1 MGNQKKTRVK
11 QQYYIPLEV
20 KEETIITK
28 EYENA
33 PRQWSKIGN
42 KMVRTI
48 LIPATKEQYEAYMR
62 PEWKEDKR
70 QQRLAEK
77 RRKREQAQEEHRVD
91 PSVQGWDTAVSFEE
105 LHDTGYGFM
114 DDTRQDTPDAILEK
128 EELLDALHREL
139 AKLEELDQTI
149 LQMAMN
155 GSSEAAIGRKVGL
168 SQKGVNKRKHRLLEQ
183 LRDQL
188 KDYR

>member
-105 LHDTGYGFM
+105 LHDTGCGFM

-183 LRDQL
+183 LRERL
-188 KDYR
+188 EDYR

>member
-1 MGNQKKTRVK
+1 MGNKKKTRVK

-183 LRDQL
+183 LRERL
-188 KDYR
+188 EDYR